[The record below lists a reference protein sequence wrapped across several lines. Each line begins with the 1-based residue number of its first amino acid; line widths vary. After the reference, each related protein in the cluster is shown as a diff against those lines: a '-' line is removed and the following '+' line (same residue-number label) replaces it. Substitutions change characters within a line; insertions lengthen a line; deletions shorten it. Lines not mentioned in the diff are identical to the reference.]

1 MTLDRLHQ
9 PVGPHLHLVVADE
22 SRLDDETRA
31 LERSAPGRTAA
42 RIVRGA
48 KGRTR
53 AAMFDEFAAAL
64 QFPYYFGEN
73 WHAFEDCLSDLE
85 WLGADGYVVVIS
97 HAVQLLA
104 EERPEEFAL
113 FVEIVG
119 KVAHHWSQSIAP
131 DGRTPQ
137 VPRAFHLAFH
147 AVAADEAALSQRLLT
162 AGAVFDVLTL
172 A

>member
-9 PVGPHLHLVVADE
+9 PVGPHLHLVATDD
-22 SRLDDETRA
+22 SRLCDETWA
-31 LERSAPGRTAA
+31 LERSAPGRMAA

-48 KGRTR
+48 KSRTR
-53 AAMFDEFAAAL
+53 ADLFDEFAAAL

-85 WLGADGYVVVIS
+85 WLWADGYVVVIS

-104 EERPEEFAL
+104 AERPEEFAL
-113 FVEIVG
+113 FIELVG
-119 KVAHHWSQSIAP
+119 NVAHRWSEAIAP

-137 VPRAFHLAFH
+137 IPRAFHVVFH
-147 AVAADEAALSQRLLT
+147 ALAADEAALSQRLLT